1 MSIYSKCWSDM
12 YALYH
17 KCISDLPADFKNNL
31 KKKLPKNQLE
41 KYYQQYFY
49 EASLY
54 YIKDLSDK
62 GYLTPSALCD
72 EFMGAQLFKKE
83 QKGEIQNIYLSTKEL
98 KDFLFETPIKSID
111 GIKEYIKLHG
121 EDSEDVVDGIDV
133 INKAFLFNLHVPQ
146 EINGFTCRIWV
157 QEDDAIIV
165 WIKYDKLYVHWRFD
179 PDNNYAED
187 LYRLQKCEDK
197 EMKYPVQMIL
207 NLIYFIIPA
216 VLVIIVAS
224 ATGLFS
230 SFTEIVY
237 ISIDAIANET
247 TNASMIIAA
256 IPKSTMNTFTNALS
270 ITLILGIIL
279 FILFSFLS
287 FTAQVR
293 FAKTGSGTEGLRF
306 REILRDISKV
316 GLLKMIVTL
325 IVIYIIA
332 LALVF
337 VIGLIGLIP
346 YIGVFISIFIG
357 VPYVVLYIYRAIG
370 LLYADA

>member
-207 NLIYFIIPA
+207 NLIYYRQCFPDLFVDGVPNTESSTSQENHI
-216 VLVIIVAS
+216 LRVA
-224 ATGLFS
+224 
-230 SFTEIVY
+230 
-237 ISIDAIANET
+237 
-247 TNASMIIAA
+247 
-256 IPKSTMNTFTNALS
+256 P
-270 ITLILGIIL
+270 
-279 FILFSFLS
+279 
-287 FTAQVR
+287 
-293 FAKTGSGTEGLRF
+293 
-306 REILRDISKV
+306 EILEPANTSNEGEAGSFKRPHFRSGYFRHLNSEWYKAKRGAIIWVNATFV
-316 GLLKMIVTL
+316 GKANAT
-325 IVIYIIA
+325 A
-332 LALVF
+332 TT
-337 VIGLIGLIP
+337 
-346 YIGVFISIFIG
+346 
-357 VPYVVLYIYRAIG
+357 VLENKQYP
-370 LLYADA
+370 

>member
-1 MSIYSKCWSDM
+1 M
-12 YALYH
+12 LNT
-17 KCISDLPADFKNNL
+17 LNFK
-31 KKKLPKNQLE
+31 
-41 KYYQQYFY
+41 Y
-49 EASLY
+49 Y
-54 YIKDLSDK
+54 YIKIYICQGVNIVINMNLREIIIDAIKYPISDTRK
-62 GYLTPSALCD
+62 FLIFCALIIL
-72 EFMGAQLFKKE
+72 MS
-83 QKGEIQNIYLSTKEL
+83 LSTVLPSYGVKNDTLSLILSIVTLIVAFVVLGYSMDVIKGGTEHADTL
-98 KDFLFETPIKSID
+98 PDFDYVKQFVLGIKS
-111 GIKEYIKLHG
+111 L
-121 EDSEDVVDGIDV
+121 
-133 INKAFLFNLHVPQ
+133 
-146 EINGFTCRIWV
+146 
-157 QEDDAIIV
+157 
-165 WIKYDKLYVHWRFD
+165 
-179 PDNNYAED
+179 
-187 LYRLQKCEDK
+187 
-197 EMKYPVQMIL
+197 IL

-287 FTAQVR
+287 FTAQAR